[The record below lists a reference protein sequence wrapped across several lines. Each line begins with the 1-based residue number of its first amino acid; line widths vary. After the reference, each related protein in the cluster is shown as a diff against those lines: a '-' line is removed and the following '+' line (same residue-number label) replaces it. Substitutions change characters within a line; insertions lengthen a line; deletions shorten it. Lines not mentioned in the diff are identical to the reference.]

1 MRGATDAT
9 FSGSE
14 EMSEQANA
22 PAGSP
27 AAPPAPAPTYGAM
40 TKRHAIIALAVVLLI
55 VALCL
60 YFTSMFVVSTD
71 DAYVEADTVTV
82 VPKVP
87 AYVTAL
93 HVSDNT
99 AFSKGQLLVELD
111 PRDYQVAVNNAV
123 ADLASTKAFKLNLIA
138 QIDEQKHQVVAA
150 EAALDGDHATLA
162 FANQQLV
169 RYGALS
175 QSGSDTKERLQLVT
189 SEVGQRRAA
198 VEHDTAALAVTK
210 AHVMVLESQIVQ
222 ADASIAAK
230 QAALDQARL
239 NLSYTRI
246 YAPMDGT
253 VANRSVQ
260 TGNYVQPGQ
269 SLFSAVPREVFVI
282 ANIKET
288 QLGRIRPGQ
297 AAVIRVDSLPGLV
310 FRGHVDSIQRGT
322 GSNFALLPP
331 ENATGNFVKVVQRVP
346 VKIVLDP
353 THDTAAL
360 SPGMSVIARVIVRDP
375 PWGLDVFVN

>member
-1 MRGATDAT
+1 
-9 FSGSE
+9 
-14 EMSEQANA
+14 
-22 PAGSP
+22 
-27 AAPPAPAPTYGAM
+27 
-40 TKRHAIIALAVVLLI
+40 VLLI
-55 VALCL
+55 VAFFL
-60 YFTSMFVVSTD
+60 YFPTVFIVSTD

-82 VPKVP
+82 APKVP

-93 HVSDNT
+93 HVSDNST
-99 AFSKGQLLVELD
+99 FSKGQLLIELD

-123 ADLASTKAFKLNLIA
+123 ADLASAKAVKLNLIA

-175 QSGSDTKERLQLVT
+175 QSGSDTKERLQLAT

-198 VEHDTAALAVTK
+198 IEHDTAALAATK
-210 AHVMVLESQIVQ
+210 AHVTVLESQIVQ

-246 YAPMDGT
+246 YAPVDGT

-269 SLFSAVPREVFVI
+269 SLFSAVPREVFII

-288 QLGRIRPGQ
+288 QLGRICPGQ
-297 AAVIRVDSLPGLV
+297 EAVVRADALPGLV
-310 FRGHVDSIQRGT
+310 FHGHIDSIQRGT

-346 VKIVLDP
+346 VKIVLNP
-353 THDTAAL
+353 TRDTAAL
-360 SPGMSVIARVIVRDP
+360 LPGMSVIARLVVREP
-375 PWGLDVFVN
+375 PFGLKKFIN

>member
-1 MRGATDAT
+1 
-9 FSGSE
+9 
-14 EMSEQANA
+14 MSDQANI

-27 AAPPAPAPTYGAM
+27 SAPAAPHAPAPAPPPAHRPVISRRNG
-40 TKRHAIIALAVVLLI
+40 ILAVAAVLLI

-60 YFTSMFVVSTD
+60 YVPRLFVVSTD

-87 AYVTAL
+87 AYVNVL

-99 AFSKGQLLVELD
+99 VFSKGELLVELD
-111 PRDYQVAVNNAV
+111 PRDYQVAVENAV
-123 ADLASTKAFKLNLIA
+123 ADLAAAKAFKLNLSA
-138 QIDEQKHQVVAA
+138 QIDEQHHQVAA
-150 EAALDGDHATLA
+150 SQAALLGDNATLA
-162 FANQQLV
+162 FANQQLA
-169 RYGALS
+169 RYSALS
-175 QSGSDTKERLQLVT
+175 QSGADTKERLQQAT
-189 SEVGQRRAA
+189 SEMGLRRAA
-198 VEHDTAALAVTK
+198 LEHDTAALAAAK
-210 AHVMVLESQIVQ
+210 AHITVLESQVVQ
-222 ADASIAAK
+222 ADAAIAAK

-246 YAPMDGT
+246 YATMDGT

-260 TGNYVQPGQ
+260 AGNYVQPGQ
-269 SLFSAVPREVFVI
+269 SLFSAVPSEVFVI

-297 AAVIRVDSLPGLV
+297 DAVIDVDAWPGHTLH
-310 FRGHVDSIQRGT
+310 GHVDSIQRGT

-346 VKIVLDP
+346 VKILLDGKP
-353 THDTAAL
+353 DTLKGL
-360 SPGMSVIARVIVRDP
+360 SPGMSVIAKVIVSTP
-375 PWGLDVFVN
+375 PLGLEKLVR

>member
-1 MRGATDAT
+1 
-9 FSGSE
+9 
-14 EMSEQANA
+14 MSEQANP

-27 AAPPAPAPTYGAM
+27 AAPPLPAPKYDAF
-40 TKRHAIIALAVVLLI
+40 TKRHAIIVLAVVLLI
-55 VALCL
+55 VAFCL
-60 YFTSMFVVSTD
+60 YFPRLFVVPTD

-87 AYVTAL
+87 AYVVAL

-99 AFSKGQLLVELD
+99 AFSKGQLLIELD

-123 ADLASTKAFKLNLIA
+123 ADVASAKAFRLSLIA
-138 QIDEQKHQVVAA
+138 QIDEQEHQVVAVG
-150 EAALDGDHATLA
+150 AALDGDHATLT

-169 RYGALS
+169 RYRALS
-175 QSGSDTKERLQLVT
+175 QSGSDTKERLQSAT
-189 SEVGQRRAA
+189 SGVGQRRAA
-198 VEHDTAALAVTK
+198 VEHDTAALAATK
-210 AHVMVLESQIVQ
+210 AHVTVLESQVVQ

-230 QAALDQARL
+230 QAVLDQARL

-246 YAPMDGT
+246 YATMDGT

-297 AAVIRVDSLPGLV
+297 DAVVRVDALPGLV
-310 FRGHVDSIQRGT
+310 FHGHVDSIQRGT

-346 VKIVLDP
+346 VKIVLSP
-353 THDTAAL
+353 TRDTAAL
-360 SPGMSVIARVIVRDP
+360 SPGMSVTARVVVHKP
-375 PWGLDVFVN
+375 PYGLESLVN